1 MRRLK
6 NKGDLLLLCCI
17 SFFVCTFILWLVLA
31 IIMPSVRAKSD
42 KASSAHPLTEQV
54 REIMES
60 GKKVKVRDLVFR
72 ESYVIDSAGV
82 YIASDYAAVTQQV
95 GLYQYLLGFVEMDYR
110 QRRLAFDAAQKNLEM
125 VKSNILP
132 GENLTRR
139 EAAHIEKMTRRVKLM
154 EMYAKRKVTS
164 QDKADLHAKFEQAQL
179 YLEKLESQDAM
190 VYIWDFRLNDSDE
203 WYQISFASPTDTV
216 KLNVID
222 IKPITQKNE

>member
-6 NKGDLLLLCCI
+6 SKGDLLLLGCI

-42 KASSAHPLTEQV
+42 NASSTHPLTEQV

-110 QRRLAFDAAQKNLEM
+110 QRRLAYDAAQKSLDIA
-125 VKSNILP
+125 KSNILP

-154 EMYAKRKVTS
+154 EKYAKRKITS

-203 WYQISFASPTDTV
+203 WFQISFASPTDTV

-222 IKPITQKNE
+222 IKPTTRENE